1 MTKLKSI
8 LTDSDFLPKLAN
20 LAAAGVAL
28 LLVVVGMIKPWLT
41 VPVMGEDG
49 FVTQDSSL
57 TLFFKIALV
66 GVFLFF
72 LLFSKGRFS
81 GLGRKLSFA
90 ALISVL
96 IIMWF
101 PSWVTMRDAKVMGD
115 AAWLQQQHDNLTWLG
130 GDVYRAH
137 SDRSDGWG
145 GGVNA
150 QDPPS
155 RLALY
160 RTPDGSISPERVTD
174 WIWWLGYGP
183 GFTQFVG
190 KGWFYSLFGF
200 SLGLICLVGHAWRKD
215 LSGARL
221 LLRKLSSRGGVF
233 VILLLSVNVVIIAKS
248 GRDLNRSKEAMT
260 QGDYSASERHL
271 ASAIH
276 WLPTLECDSGVL
288 RQLGYLALKTEG
300 NSVNT
305 SLYTINHL
313 EEEGYYARARDL
325 LIRTTVDLEF
335 LPENTMRELL
345 RHEVRVAINE
355 MNSGRYQQAGK
366 RLDRVIRDHPAILQ
380 ARFHRQ
386 LIALH
391 TGDLEKCREMNQSLI
406 ELYEHF
412 KSKNK
417 RGVIAASWLMM
428 AQAELDAGNV
438 TKAGE
443 ARQKSKGL

>member
-8 LTDSDFLPKLAN
+8 LTDSDLLPKVAN
-20 LAAAGVAL
+20 FAAAGGAL
-28 LLVVVGMIKPWLT
+28 LLVIIGLMQPWLA
-41 VPVMGEDG
+41 VPVIQDG
-49 FVTQDSSL
+49 GFTTQDSHL
-57 TLFFKIALV
+57 TLFFKLAL
-66 GVFLFF
+66 FALFF
-72 LLFSKGRFS
+72 LFLIASKGRRK
-81 GLGRKLSFA
+81 GLGKKLSFA
-90 ALISVL
+90 ALLSL
-96 IIMWF
+96 LTIIWF

-137 SDRSDGWG
+137 SERSDGWG

-160 RTPDGSISPERVTD
+160 RPPDGSLSPERVTD

-200 SLGLICLVGHAWRKD
+200 SLGLTCLIGHTWRKD
-215 LSGARL
+215 LRAARL
-221 LLRKLSSRGGVF
+221 LLRKLSSRGGL
-233 VILLLSVNVVIIAKS
+233 ILFLLFSVNLIIIVKT
-248 GRDLNRSKEAMT
+248 GRSLKASKASLT
-260 QGDYSASERHL
+260 LGDHQASLDHL
-271 ASAIH
+271 QAALHS
-276 WLPTLECDSGVL
+276 LPSLKCDSGVL
-288 RQLGYLALKTEG
+288 RQLGYLDLKNDQT
-300 NSVNT
+300 SVNT
-305 SLYTINHL
+305 HLYAINHY
-313 EEEGYYARARDL
+313 EEEGYYGRARDL
-325 LIRTTVDLEF
+325 LAKTTAHWES
-335 LPENTMRELL
+335 LPPNSTRELL
-345 RHEVRVAINE
+345 RHEVRVAVNE
-355 MNSGRYQQAGK
+355 MNSGRYQQAGQ
-366 RLDRVIRDHPAILQ
+366 RLDRVIWRNPTVLQ

-391 TGDLEKCREMNQSLI
+391 SGELAKCREMNASLI
-406 ELYEHF
+406 DLYRFF

-417 RGVIAASWLMM
+417 RGVIAASWLML

-438 TKAGE
+438 TLAGE